1 MANRNAKTRKYS
13 DFILNFLYFVS
24 VYTVSIVYDYA
35 SNYIILNNHEAMRQ
49 VVMMVTKGYLM
60 LVPFITLVLISWNE
74 NSLLDAVI
82 DSFVSFNA
90 SYIICPFFIYISG
103 FLKHEDYWVG
113 SVILENGILM
123 NKINPFTLILEIVMY
138 TCTGVI
144 LLRFILDKKFKM
156 FGIFTTCIIFSFILN
171 FFNII
176 DQVAKLSYIPLCIY
190 ARIDYAL
197 VEAAQFPIE
206 KVGQI
211 TWITWFA
218 KFIIPIAIGAF
229 IPIVVDAI
237 IQTTIDLNKNRRKQ
251 NSDSNK

>member
-211 TWITWFA
+211 TWIIWFT

-229 IPIVVDAI
+229 IPIIIDAI

-251 NSDSNK
+251 NSDSDK

>member
-13 DFILNFLYFVS
+13 DFILNFLYFIS

-35 SNYIILNNHEAMRQ
+35 SNYIILNNNEVTRQ
-49 VVMMVTKGYLM
+49 IVMMVTKGYLM

-156 FGIFTTCIIFSFILN
+156 FGIFTTCIVFSFILN

-197 VEAAQFPIE
+197 VEAAQFPME

-211 TWITWFA
+211 TWITWFT

-229 IPIVVDAI
+229 IPIIVDAI

-251 NSDSNK
+251 NSDSDK

>member
-35 SNYIILNNHEAMRQ
+35 NNYIILNNHEAMRQ
-49 VVMMVTKGYLM
+49 IVMMVTKGYLM

-251 NSDSNK
+251 NSDSDK

>member
-1 MANRNAKTRKYS
+1 MASRNVKTRKYS
-13 DFILNFLYFVS
+13 DFILNFLYFIS

-35 SNYIILNNHEAMRQ
+35 SNYIILNNNEVTRQ
-49 VVMMVTKGYLM
+49 IVMMVTKGYLM

-90 SYIICPFFIYISG
+90 SYIICPFFIYVSG

-211 TWITWFA
+211 TWITWFV

-229 IPIVVDAI
+229 IPIIVDAI

-251 NSDSNK
+251 NSDSDK

>member
-35 SNYIILNNHEAMRQ
+35 NNYIILNNHEAMRQ

-251 NSDSNK
+251 NSDSDK

>member
-123 NKINPFTLILEIVMY
+123 NKINPFTLILEIIMY

-251 NSDSNK
+251 NSDSDK

>member
-1 MANRNAKTRKYS
+1 MANRNTKTRKYS
-13 DFILNFLYFVS
+13 DFILNFLYFIS
-24 VYTVSIVYDYA
+24 VYIVSIVYDYA
-35 SNYIILNNHEAMRQ
+35 SNYIILNNNEVMRQ
-49 VVMMVTKGYLM
+49 VIMMVTKGYLM

-144 LLRFILDKKFKM
+144 LLCFILDKKFKM

-176 DQVAKLSYIPLCIY
+176 DQLAKLSYIPLCIY

-197 VEAAQFPIE
+197 VEEAQLPME
-206 KVGQI
+206 KVSQI
-211 TWITWFA
+211 TWIVWFV

-229 IPIVVDAI
+229 IPIVIDAI
-237 IQTTIDLNKNRRKQ
+237 IQSVIEFKRNKEKQ
-251 NSDSNK
+251 NSDSDK

>member
-24 VYTVSIVYDYA
+24 VYFVSIIYDYA
-35 SNYIILNNHEAMRQ
+35 NSYIILNNHEVMRQ
-49 VVMMVTKGYLM
+49 VVMCVAKGYL
-60 LVPFITLVLISWNE
+60 
-74 NSLLDAVI
+74 
-82 DSFVSFNA
+82 
-90 SYIICPFFIYISG
+90 
-103 FLKHEDYWVG
+103 VG

-123 NKINPFTLILEIVMY
+123 SEINPFTLILEIVMY

-144 LLRFILDKKFKM
+144 LLRFILDKKFKI
-156 FGIFTTCIIFSFILN
+156 FGIGVTCIVFSFILN

-197 VEAAQFPIE
+197 VEEAQFPME
-206 KVGQI
+206 KVSQI
-211 TWITWFA
+211 TWIAWFV

-229 IPIVVDAI
+229 IPIVIDTI
-237 IQTTIDLNKNRRKQ
+237 IQSVIEFKKNKEKQ

>member
-24 VYTVSIVYDYA
+24 VYFVSIIYNYA
-35 SNYIILNNHEAMRQ
+35 NNYIILNNHEAMRQ
-49 VVMMVTKGYLM
+49 VLMCITRGYLM
-60 LVPFITLVLISWNE
+60 LVPFITIVLISLNE
-74 NSLLDAVI
+74 NNLLDAVI
-82 DSFVSFNA
+82 DSFVSFNV

-123 NKINPFTLILEIVMY
+123 SKINPFTLILEIVMY

-144 LLRFILDKKFKM
+144 LLRFILDKKFKL
-156 FGIFTTCIIFSFILN
+156 FGICVTCVVFSFILN

-197 VEAAQFPIE
+197 VEASQFPME

-211 TWITWFA
+211 TWITWFT

-229 IPIVVDAI
+229 IPIVIDAI
-237 IQTTIDLNKNRRKQ
+237 IQSVIEFKRNKEKQ
-251 NSDSNK
+251 NSDSDK

>member
-1 MANRNAKTRKYS
+1 MASRNVKTRKYS
-13 DFILNFLYFVS
+13 DFILNFLYFIS
-24 VYTVSIVYDYA
+24 VYIVSIVYDYA
-35 SNYIILNNHEAMRQ
+35 SNYIILNNNEVMRQ
-49 VVMMVTKGYLM
+49 VIMMVTKGYLM

-176 DQVAKLSYIPLCIY
+176 DQLAKLSYIPLCIY

-197 VEAAQFPIE
+197 VEASQFPIE

-211 TWITWFA
+211 TWITWFT

-229 IPIVVDAI
+229 IPVIIDAI
-237 IQTTIDLNKNRRKQ
+237 IQTTIDLNKNKRKQ
-251 NSDSNK
+251 NSDSDK

>member
-13 DFILNFLYFVS
+13 DFILNLLYFVS
-24 VYTVSIVYDYA
+24 VYIISIIYDYA
-35 SNYIILNNHEAMRQ
+35 NNYIILNNHEAMRQ
-49 VVMMVTKGYLM
+49 VVMCVTKGYLM
-60 LVPFITLVLISWNE
+60 LVPFITIVLISWNE

-90 SYIICPFFIYISG
+90 SYIICPFFIYVSG

-138 TCTGVI
+138 TCTGII
-144 LLRFILDKKFKM
+144 LLRFILDKNFKF
-156 FGIFTTCIIFSFILN
+156 FGICVTCITFSFILN

-197 VEAAQFPIE
+197 VEASQIPME

-211 TWITWFA
+211 TWIAWFT

-229 IPIVVDAI
+229 IPIVVDVI
-237 IQTTIDLNKNRRKQ
+237 IQSVIDIKKEKQ
-251 NSDSNK
+251 NSNSDK

>member
-1 MANRNAKTRKYS
+1 MANRNTKTRKYS
-13 DFILNFLYFVS
+13 DFILNFLYFIS
-24 VYTVSIVYDYA
+24 VYIVSIVYDYA
-35 SNYIILNNHEAMRQ
+35 SNYIILNNNEVMRQ
-49 VVMMVTKGYLM
+49 VIMMVTKGYLM

-74 NSLLDAVI
+74 NSLLDAII

-144 LLRFILDKKFKM
+144 LLRFILDKKFKL
-156 FGIFTTCIIFSFILN
+156 FGIFTICIIFSFILN

-251 NSDSNK
+251 NSDSDK

>member
-1 MANRNAKTRKYS
+1 MANRNANTRKYS

-24 VYTVSIVYDYA
+24 VYFVSIIYDYA
-35 SNYIILNNHEAMRQ
+35 NNYIILNNHEAMRQ
-49 VVMMVTKGYLM
+49 VVMCVTKGYLM
-60 LVPFITLVLISWNE
+60 LVPFITIVLISCNE
-74 NSLLDAVI
+74 NSLLDAII
-82 DSFVSFNA
+82 DSFVSFNV

-144 LLRFILDKKFKM
+144 LLRFILDKKFKL
-156 FGIFTTCIIFSFILN
+156 FGICVTCGVFSFILN

-197 VEAAQFPIE
+197 VEASQFPME
-206 KVGQI
+206 KVSQI
-211 TWITWFA
+211 TWIAWFV

-229 IPIVVDAI
+229 IPIVIDVI
-237 IQTTIDLNKNRRKQ
+237 IQSVIEFKRNKEKQ
-251 NSDSNK
+251 NSDSDK

>member
-1 MANRNAKTRKYS
+1 MASRNVKTRKYS
-13 DFILNFLYFVS
+13 DFILNFLYFIS

-35 SNYIILNNHEAMRQ
+35 SNYIILNNNEVMRQ
-49 VVMMVTKGYLM
+49 IVMMVTKGYLM

-74 NSLLDAVI
+74 NSLLDAII

-251 NSDSNK
+251 NSDSDK

>member
-1 MANRNAKTRKYS
+1 MASLNVKTRKYS
-13 DFILNFLYFVS
+13 DFILNFLYFIS

-35 SNYIILNNHEAMRQ
+35 SNYIILNNNEVMRQ
-49 VVMMVTKGYLM
+49 IVMMVTKGYLM

-237 IQTTIDLNKNRRKQ
+237 IQTTIDLNKNKRKQ
-251 NSDSNK
+251 NSDSDK

>member
-123 NKINPFTLILEIVMY
+123 NKINPFTLILEIIMY

-211 TWITWFA
+211 TWIIWFT

-229 IPIVVDAI
+229 IPIIVDAI

-251 NSDSNK
+251 NSDSDK

>member
-24 VYTVSIVYDYA
+24 VYTVSIAYDYA

-211 TWITWFA
+211 TWIIWFT

-229 IPIVVDAI
+229 IPIIIDAI

-251 NSDSNK
+251 NSDSDK

>member
-1 MANRNAKTRKYS
+1 MGSRNVKTRKYS
-13 DFILNFLYFVS
+13 DFILNFLYFIS

-35 SNYIILNNHEAMRQ
+35 SNYIILNNNEVMRQ
-49 VVMMVTKGYLM
+49 VIMMVTKGYLM

-229 IPIVVDAI
+229 IPIIVDAI

-251 NSDSNK
+251 NSDSDK

>member
-237 IQTTIDLNKNRRKQ
+237 IQTTIDLNKNKRKQ
-251 NSDSNK
+251 NSDSDK

>member
-49 VVMMVTKGYLM
+49 IVMMVTKGYLM

-156 FGIFTTCIIFSFILN
+156 FGIVTTCIIFSFILN

-211 TWITWFA
+211 TWIIWFT

-229 IPIVVDAI
+229 IPIIVDAI

-251 NSDSNK
+251 NSDSDK

>member
-1 MANRNAKTRKYS
+1 MANQNAKARKYS

-35 SNYIILNNHEAMRQ
+35 SNYIILNDHETMRQ
-49 VVMMVTKGYLM
+49 LTMMVAKGYLM

-90 SYIICPFFIYISG
+90 SYIICPFFIYASG

-229 IPIVVDAI
+229 IPIIVDAI

-251 NSDSNK
+251 NSDSDK

>member
-211 TWITWFA
+211 TWITWFV

-229 IPIVVDAI
+229 IPIIVDAI
-237 IQTTIDLNKNRRKQ
+237 IQTTIDLNKNKRKQ
-251 NSDSNK
+251 NSDSDK

>member
-1 MANRNAKTRKYS
+1 MANRNTKTRKYS

-35 SNYIILNNHEAMRQ
+35 NNYIILNNHEAMRQ
-49 VVMMVTKGYLM
+49 LTMMVAKGYLM

-197 VEAAQFPIE
+197 VEAAQFPME
-206 KVGQI
+206 KIGQI
-211 TWITWFA
+211 TWITWFV

-229 IPIVVDAI
+229 IPIIVDAI
-237 IQTTIDLNKNRRKQ
+237 IQTTIDLNRNRRKQ

>member
-1 MANRNAKTRKYS
+1 MTNRNAKTRKYS

-35 SNYIILNNHEAMRQ
+35 NNYIILNNHEIMRQ
-49 VVMMVTKGYLM
+49 LTMMITKGYLM

-82 DSFVSFNA
+82 DSFASFNV

-156 FGIFTTCIIFSFILN
+156 FGIFTTCIVFSFILN

-229 IPIVVDAI
+229 IPIIVDAI

-251 NSDSNK
+251 NSDSDK

>member
-35 SNYIILNNHEAMRQ
+35 SNYIILNNHETMRQ

-123 NKINPFTLILEIVMY
+123 NKINPFTLILEIIMY

>member
-1 MANRNAKTRKYS
+1 MANRNANTRKYS

-24 VYTVSIVYDYA
+24 VYFVSIIYDYA
-35 SNYIILNNHEAMRQ
+35 NNYIILNNHETMRQ
-49 VVMMVTKGYLM
+49 VVMCVTKGYLM
-60 LVPFITLVLISWNE
+60 LVPFITIVLISWNE
-74 NSLLDAVI
+74 NSLLDAII

-123 NKINPFTLILEIVMY
+123 SKINPFTLILEIVMY

-144 LLRFILDKKFKM
+144 LLRFILDKKFKL
-156 FGIFTTCIIFSFILN
+156 FGIFVTCIVFSFILN

-197 VEAAQFPIE
+197 VEAAQFPME

-211 TWITWFA
+211 TWIAWFT

-229 IPIVVDAI
+229 IPIVIDAI
-237 IQTTIDLNKNRRKQ
+237 IQSVIDLKKKKERK
-251 NSDSNK
+251 SKFKFR

>member
-229 IPIVVDAI
+229 IPIIVDAI

-251 NSDSNK
+251 NSDSDK

>member
-35 SNYIILNNHEAMRQ
+35 NNYIILNNHEAMRQ
-49 VVMMVTKGYLM
+49 IVMMVTKGYLM

-211 TWITWFA
+211 TWITWLA

-251 NSDSNK
+251 NSDSDK

>member
-1 MANRNAKTRKYS
+1 MASRNVKTRKYS
-13 DFILNFLYFVS
+13 DFILNFLYFIS

-229 IPIVVDAI
+229 IPIIVDAI

-251 NSDSNK
+251 NSDSDK

>member
-1 MANRNAKTRKYS
+1 MANRNAKIRKYS
-13 DFILNFLYFVS
+13 DFILNFLYFIS

-35 SNYIILNNHEAMRQ
+35 SNYIILNNNEVTRQ
-49 VVMMVTKGYLM
+49 IVMMVTKGYLM

-156 FGIFTTCIIFSFILN
+156 FGIFTTCIVFSFILN

-218 KFIIPIAIGAF
+218 KFIIPVAIGAF
-229 IPIVVDAI
+229 IPIIVDAI

-251 NSDSNK
+251 NSDSDK

>member
-1 MANRNAKTRKYS
+1 MASRNVKTRKYS
-13 DFILNFLYFVS
+13 DFILNFLYFIS

-35 SNYIILNNHEAMRQ
+35 SNYIILNNNEVMRQ
-49 VVMMVTKGYLM
+49 IVMMVTKGYLM

-251 NSDSNK
+251 NSDSDK

>member
-49 VVMMVTKGYLM
+49 VVMMITKGYLM

>member
-1 MANRNAKTRKYS
+1 MAKRNAKTHKYS
-13 DFILNFLYFVS
+13 DFILNLLYFVS
-24 VYTVSIVYDYA
+24 VYIISIIYDYA
-35 SNYIILNNHEAMRQ
+35 SNYIILNNNEIMRQ
-49 VVMMVTKGYLM
+49 VIMCITKGYLM
-60 LVPFITLVLISWNE
+60 LVPFITIVLISWNE
-74 NSLLDAVI
+74 NSLLDAII

-144 LLRFILDKKFKM
+144 LLRFIFDKNFKF
-156 FGIFTTCIIFSFILN
+156 FGICVTCITFSFILN

-197 VEAAQFPIE
+197 VEASQIPME

-211 TWITWFA
+211 TWIAWFT

-237 IQTTIDLNKNRRKQ
+237 IQSVIDIKKEKQ
-251 NSDSNK
+251 NSNSDK

>member
-197 VEAAQFPIE
+197 VEATQFPIE

-229 IPIVVDAI
+229 IPIIVDAI

-251 NSDSNK
+251 NSDSDK

>member
-1 MANRNAKTRKYS
+1 MASRNVKTRKYS
-13 DFILNFLYFVS
+13 DFILNFLYFIS

-35 SNYIILNNHEAMRQ
+35 SNYIILNNNEVMRQ
-49 VVMMVTKGYLM
+49 IVMMVTKGYLM

-237 IQTTIDLNKNRRKQ
+237 IQTTIDLNKNRRQQ
-251 NSDSNK
+251 NSDSDK

>member
-1 MANRNAKTRKYS
+1 MANQNTKTRKYS

-35 SNYIILNNHEAMRQ
+35 SNYIILNNHEVMRQ
-49 VVMMVTKGYLM
+49 LTMMVAKGYLM
-60 LVPFITLVLISWNE
+60 LVPFITLVLLSLNE
-74 NSLLDAVI
+74 NSLFDAVI

-229 IPIVVDAI
+229 IPIIVDAI

-251 NSDSNK
+251 NSDSDK